1 MSVKDFFVKTGRR
14 IKSNFG
20 WKSALFLVICIGML
34 AADLL
39 TKHFA
44 ESDGW
49 RFTVIPGFIEV
60 VEVKYNDGAS
70 LGMGSGLVPLFIA
83 LTFIAIPIFIAA
95 ILLLPERAALLKFCI
110 YMALAGAIGNLVDRI
125 AFGKVRDF
133 IYMNFGFIDFICNL
147 ADVWLMVGLVLA
159 IIELLFLS
167 EWAAFPLTK
176 KARAAQAER
185 RKQEER
191 DKLGADPDGFDLPA
205 DPSDLAG
212 YHVGPHCDEENVN
225 DGEPGQHDEDSV
237 SESEDEKAE
246 DKNE

>member
-20 WKSALFLVICIGML
+20 WKSALFLVICIGKL

-159 IIELLFLS
+159 IIDLLFLS

-185 RKQEER
+185 RRQEER

-212 YHVGPHCDEENVN
+212 YHVGPHCGEEDVN
-225 DGEPGQHDEDSV
+225 DGEPGKHDEDSV
-237 SESEDEKAE
+237 SESEDGTAE

>member
-20 WKSALFLVICIGML
+20 WKSALFLVICVGML

-39 TKHFA
+39 TKRFA

-159 IIELLFLS
+159 IIDLLFLS

-185 RKQEER
+185 RRQEER

-212 YHVGPHCDEENVN
+212 YHVGPHCGEEDVN
-225 DGEPGQHDEDSV
+225 DGEPGKHDEDSV
-237 SESEDEKAE
+237 SESEDGTAE

>member
-125 AFGKVRDF
+125 AFGEVRDF

-159 IIELLFLS
+159 IIDLLFLS

-185 RKQEER
+185 RRQEER

-212 YHVGPHCDEENVN
+212 YHVRPHCDEENVN

>member
-159 IIELLFLS
+159 IIDLLFLS

-185 RKQEER
+185 RRQEER

-212 YHVGPHCDEENVN
+212 YHVGPHCGEEDVN
-225 DGEPGQHDEDSV
+225 DGEPGKHDEDSV
-237 SESEDEKAE
+237 SESEDGTAE

>member
-159 IIELLFLS
+159 IIDLLFLS

-185 RKQEER
+185 RRQEER

-212 YHVGPHCDEENVN
+212 YHVGPHCGEEDVN
-225 DGEPGQHDEDSV
+225 DGEPGKHDEDSV

>member
-1 MSVKDFFVKTGRR
+1 MSVKYFFVKTGRR

-159 IIELLFLS
+159 IIDLLFLS

-185 RKQEER
+185 RRQEER

-212 YHVGPHCDEENVN
+212 YHVGPHCGEEDVN
-225 DGEPGQHDEDSV
+225 DGEPGKHDEDSV
-237 SESEDEKAE
+237 SESEDGTAE